1 MSYIRIRKHYVHLP
15 YLFLGIVEWLLHAAA
30 VYGLASLMQPEA
42 SKLLGLAPIGVGS
55 LVFYA
60 SIMSCCTLSMGVY
73 DALVNEGFS
82 SMVLRSLVSFFLL
95 GSLAFTLFAFV
106 FNGLVPEQ
114 KQLFWTIIASF
125 LSVLV
130 VRVLFVSVFDAK
142 RISRKVL
149 IFGAGEKA
157 KTLIEAAEKEHIQ
170 GIELA
175 GCVTASKGQ
184 IFVPDSALVAY
195 PEDWPSYLKENRIS
209 EIVVAQDERRRSE
222 GGEFPLP
229 EFLKAKLEGRDVT
242 EVVTFFEREFNRIEL
257 PMLTTSWM
265 IYSDGFKASRSR
277 DWGKRIFDLVV
288 SLSLAVLLLPFV
300 IPTIIAIFLET
311 GRPILYHQTRVGK
324 NGKSFRIYKF
334 RSMRQDAEKGGKA
347 VWAQKNDSRVTRVG
361 AFIRNTR
368 LDELPQLYNVIRGD
382 MSFVGP
388 RPERPE
394 FVEELKEKI
403 PYYDVRH
410 TVKPGLMGWAQL
422 KYPYGASV
430 EDAKNKLQYDLYYT
444 KNHSFLMDLL
454 IMIQTVEVVLL
465 GKGVH

>member
-157 KTLIEAAEKEHIQ
+157 KTLIEAAEKEHTQ
-170 GIELA
+170 K
-175 GCVTASKGQ
+175 SKC
-184 IFVPDSALVAY
+184 S
-195 PEDWPSYLKENRIS
+195 K
-209 EIVVAQDERRRSE
+209 
-222 GGEFPLP
+222 
-229 EFLKAKLEGRDVT
+229 
-242 EVVTFFEREFNRIEL
+242 
-257 PMLTTSWM
+257 
-265 IYSDGFKASRSR
+265 
-277 DWGKRIFDLVV
+277 
-288 SLSLAVLLLPFV
+288 
-300 IPTIIAIFLET
+300 
-311 GRPILYHQTRVGK
+311 
-324 NGKSFRIYKF
+324 
-334 RSMRQDAEKGGKA
+334 
-347 VWAQKNDSRVTRVG
+347 
-361 AFIRNTR
+361 
-368 LDELPQLYNVIRGD
+368 
-382 MSFVGP
+382 
-388 RPERPE
+388 
-394 FVEELKEKI
+394 
-403 PYYDVRH
+403 
-410 TVKPGLMGWAQL
+410 
-422 KYPYGASV
+422 
-430 EDAKNKLQYDLYYT
+430 
-444 KNHSFLMDLL
+444 
-454 IMIQTVEVVLL
+454 
-465 GKGVH
+465 